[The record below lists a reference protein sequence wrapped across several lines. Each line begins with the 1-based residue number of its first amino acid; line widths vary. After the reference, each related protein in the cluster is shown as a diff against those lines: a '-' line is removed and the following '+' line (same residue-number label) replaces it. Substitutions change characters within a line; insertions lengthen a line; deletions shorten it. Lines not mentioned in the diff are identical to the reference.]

1 MLFKQKWYG
10 QSSLFSKVCG
20 SGTDHFFKDMM
31 GNFIHIN
38 KSEEFLNLMRSN
50 NGKVIEYES
59 GKFYCCDKNI
69 EEVEALLKQS
79 RYSVRTNL
87 HITNNIP
94 FDGEV
99 YQKYLTLT
107 KKVGLDPLT
116 QRRVSGLINE
126 LDTQGL
132 VSAKLVNH
140 GRYGRTKNITLMI
153 SNETLQET
161 IEEDELIGQT
171 IQ

>member
-1 MLFKQKWYG
+1 MAGSEHGDARRAIELLRVAAEIAERENKTKITEQHVKTASHKIDRDRIT
-10 QSSLFSKVCG
+10 QSIKTLPIHEKLVLTSLLDEKKG
-20 SGTDHFFKDMM
+20 LAT
-31 GNFIHIN
+31 
-38 KSEEFLNLMRSN
+38 
-50 NGKVIEYES
+50 
-59 GKFYCCDKNI
+59 
-69 EEVEALLKQS
+69 
-79 RYSVRTNL
+79 
-87 HITNNIP
+87 
-94 FDGEV
+94 GEV

-140 GRYGRTKNITLMI
+140 GRYGRTKNIILMI

-161 IEEDELIGQT
+161 IEEDELVGQT